1 MIEFPKKLLL
11 TLLCAAQVFSFAAC
25 SKNPENAPG
34 PATSAASPTET
45 QTPETTVDIYADVP
59 NEDLKGTTFS
69 LLSQNIGWAQCPI
82 AIEELNG
89 EVLNDAVFERNAS
102 VENKLN
108 IELDITIGEEYSAY
122 TTVRNLVLAN
132 DSMYDLNCLGAFRI
146 GPMLSQ
152 HLFAD
157 LKALDDV
164 HLSEPWYNRRSQE
177 EFTIRGQVCMTQGV
191 AQIEYFEG
199 VWVIY
204 FNKKLIADNKMEDPY
219 ELVRSGK
226 WTIDRFSEMANAG
239 AKDLNADG
247 VIDTNDVFGFS
258 THTGITFSFLHGC
271 EERAITQDETGTPVV
286 VVPDNRMI
294 DAMEKIQK
302 LMSSK
307 NFRTLNDGTKNKVFA
322 SDQALFLGETLGSAT
337 KLREMVTDFGI
348 IPSPKYDESQKEYL
362 SYMAPSG
369 LAFCIPV
376 SAKDLRKS
384 AVVLENLNALSYETV
399 LPAYYDVVL
408 GGKALRDEISLE
420 VLDLVVKNCENEL
433 AYVFMWNSYY
443 QTVLNLMAGTSPI
456 ASTLEK
462 EKTATESAIAR
473 FMEEMSKN

>member
-1 MIEFPKKLLL
+1 MKNFSRRSLSLLL
-11 TLLCAAQVFSFAAC
+11 IPTLLFSVIAC
-25 SKNPENAPG
+25 SKAPEN
-34 PATSAASPTET
+34 TESSAASAAPVTET
-45 QTPETTVDIYADVP
+45 QAPETTVNIYAGVP
-59 NEDLKGTTFS
+59 TEDFGGMTFS
-69 LLSQNIGWAQCPI
+69 VLNQNISWALCPFK
-82 AIEELNG
+82 ADELNG
-89 EVLNDAVFERNAS
+89 EILNDSVYERNS
-102 VENKLN
+102 STEEKLN
-108 IELDITIGEEYSAY
+108 IKLDVTVGEEYSAY

-177 EFTIRGQVCMTQGV
+177 EFTIRGQVFMTQGV